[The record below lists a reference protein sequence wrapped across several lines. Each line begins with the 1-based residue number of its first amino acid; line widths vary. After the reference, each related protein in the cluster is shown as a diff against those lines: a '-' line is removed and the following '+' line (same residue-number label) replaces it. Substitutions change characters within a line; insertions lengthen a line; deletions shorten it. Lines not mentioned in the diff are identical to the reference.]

1 MARTFTDEDVHVLVR
16 AIHATAVEH
25 CRYRTDPDE
34 HDPHHQFIHMMMER
48 EKLRRERVQKIEDFV
63 AGSLILAGALTII
76 GFLGRAVLAYYRSGG
91 KAP

>member
-1 MARTFTDEDVHVLVR
+1 MGRTLTDEDVYTLTQALHDAV
-16 AIHATAVEH
+16 VEH

-34 HDPHHQFIHMMMER
+34 HDPHHQFIQMMMER
-48 EKLRRERVQKIEDFV
+48 EKLRRERVQKIQDFV
-63 AGSLILAGALTII
+63 AGSLLLAGTLAVI